1 MKTTR
6 ALSVISLTA
15 LLCAGCMGTG
25 PSTQRGAVG
34 GALAGAVAGGVIGNN
49 HGSHNTWSGAAIG
62 AAAGGVAGAA
72 LGNAADQRQGTIYNS
87 PSPYDTANRYP
98 AQPQYPAQAQYPATQ
113 GQYPAAPPQVQYPA
127 QYEQPQTEYVVVQ
140 PPAYPPPP
148 REVIP
153 VRPAREAVWV
163 QGYYLY
169 TGRRSN
175 AYQWVPGH
183 WEVPPRG
190 GYRTF
195 VQPRWEH
202 RGHNYVY
209 VRGYWH

>member
-1 MKTTR
+1 MNTNQAFT
-6 ALSVISLTA
+6 LTLGLA
-15 LLCAGCMGTG
+15 ALCAGCAGTG

-72 LGNAADQRQGTIYNS
+72 LGNAADQQRGTVYTN
-87 PSPYDTANRYP
+87 PSPYDTAPRQPVY
-98 AQPQYPAQAQYPATQ
+98 AQPPVSV
-113 GQYPAAPPQVQYPA
+113 APPVQQVQPQYPA

-148 REVIP
+148 REVVT

-163 QGYYLY
+163 QGYYAY
-169 TGRRSN
+169 TGRRGN
-175 AYQWVPGH
+175 PYMWVPGH
-183 WEVPPRG
+183 WEVPPPGR
-190 GYRTF
+190 YRTF
-195 VQPRWEH
+195 VQPRWE
-202 RGHNYVY
+202 RGPQGYVY
-209 VRGYWH
+209 VRGYWR